1 MVTNRNEVYSLE
13 NVMMDEF
20 ELLLI
25 IFITFLSN
33 KNKEEL
39 INIVSR
45 LEEVP
50 SFDRSTPVNIEEM
63 SRSNVEVLV
72 VVRPYASCKIY
83 LTLCSYYWK
92 SNVTSTIVFKWDIN
106 VI

>member
-25 IFITFLSN
+25 IFITPT
-33 KNKEEL
+33 NKEEL
-39 INIVSR
+39 INIGSR

-63 SRSNVEVLV
+63 SRSIVEVLV
-72 VVRPYASCKIY
+72 VIH
-83 LTLCSYYWK
+83 
-92 SNVTSTIVFKWDIN
+92 
-106 VI
+106 